1 MNLEKTT
8 HRYNFHICKD
18 MATKFKKKINQ
29 SDKFTFTIDFQLEV
43 LRFLIQNKE
52 SVLIIQKIKPGY
64 FTLIEHSIIM
74 ESLLKF
80 HRKYGKLPSET
91 LLKETCNSLLSGK
104 DFVDLVTKEDIPNI
118 NRIINNLYSI
128 PLRDSDVIKENIFK
142 FIAYIEMKT
151 LNESMDFT
159 NFNLYEDY
167 QNKVSKIIRN
177 SKPQKKDEP
186 LYMVGGTVKRQLMRR
201 VDPDIIP
208 TPYWQLNN
216 LSNGGGYSKGSI
228 FVILDKPKAKKTF
241 ALINISRGYLT
252 MKKNVLYI
260 DTENGKNQ
268 IMERMV
274 QSTLNKTKKEIVSGE
289 QDKLEQRHM
298 RKYKRLGVEFIVERV
313 PALVSD
319 ANVIKGIIKKIEADT
334 GIKIHI
340 LMIDYAAKLAS
351 ISKDKDDTERINNVY
366 IDLDNLASEL
376 ELEAIWT
383 AQHVKRE
390 ASKRK
395 GTRYEDNDIASAIS
409 IIRNA
414 QCIIGLNS
422 TDDEEEHGIQRMEI
436 VVQRDGK
443 SHGRCLFNFDSDRQ
457 RWKEFSREARE
468 KYDKTLGKIVD
479 EMIRKES
486 TNGVVKKSN
495 PIADPEKA
503 NHKGGDI

>member
-1 MNLEKTT
+1 
-8 HRYNFHICKD
+8 

-186 LYMVGGTVKRQLMRR
+186 L
-201 VDPDIIP
+201 
-208 TPYWQLNN
+208 
-216 LSNGGGYSKGSI
+216 
-228 FVILDKPKAKKTF
+228 
-241 ALINISRGYLT
+241 
-252 MKKNVLYI
+252 
-260 DTENGKNQ
+260 
-268 IMERMV
+268 
-274 QSTLNKTKKEIVSGE
+274 
-289 QDKLEQRHM
+289 
-298 RKYKRLGVEFIVERV
+298 
-313 PALVSD
+313 
-319 ANVIKGIIKKIEADT
+319 
-334 GIKIHI
+334 
-340 LMIDYAAKLAS
+340 
-351 ISKDKDDTERINNVY
+351 
-366 IDLDNLASEL
+366 
-376 ELEAIWT
+376 
-383 AQHVKRE
+383 
-390 ASKRK
+390 
-395 GTRYEDNDIASAIS
+395 
-409 IIRNA
+409 
-414 QCIIGLNS
+414 
-422 TDDEEEHGIQRMEI
+422 
-436 VVQRDGK
+436 
-443 SHGRCLFNFDSDRQ
+443 
-457 RWKEFSREARE
+457 
-468 KYDKTLGKIVD
+468 
-479 EMIRKES
+479 
-486 TNGVVKKSN
+486 
-495 PIADPEKA
+495 
-503 NHKGGDI
+503 